1 MSREAQKLIIED
13 APWAWLFARDYF
25 VPVSANFQDFP
36 LWPDQNPRFY
46 WSHLS

>member
-1 MSREAQKLIIED
+1 
-13 APWAWLFARDYF
+13 
-25 VPVSANFQDFP
+25 VPVARNFQDFP